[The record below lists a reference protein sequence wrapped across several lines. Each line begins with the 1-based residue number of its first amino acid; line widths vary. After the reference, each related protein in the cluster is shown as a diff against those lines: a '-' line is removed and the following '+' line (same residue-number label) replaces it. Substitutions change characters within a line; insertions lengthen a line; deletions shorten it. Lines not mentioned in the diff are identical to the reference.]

1 MKRIV
6 LFVLGIIALAVIIT
20 SLVGNMKIMG
30 YVVKNTNKC
39 VAAMERFENLKED
52 YECEKLTE
60 DDVKIERCT
69 EDIYYKIYKDG
80 SKEWNLGEET
90 YFYDN
95 VKKMCR

>member
-20 SLVGNMKIMG
+20 SLIGNIRIMG

-39 VAAMERFENLKED
+39 VAAMEQFENLKED
-52 YECEKLTE
+52 YECETE
-60 DDVKIERCT
+60 DKIERCT
-69 EDIYYKIYKDG
+69 KDGLIIYYKTYKDG
-80 SKEWNLGEET
+80 SKEWNLGSET